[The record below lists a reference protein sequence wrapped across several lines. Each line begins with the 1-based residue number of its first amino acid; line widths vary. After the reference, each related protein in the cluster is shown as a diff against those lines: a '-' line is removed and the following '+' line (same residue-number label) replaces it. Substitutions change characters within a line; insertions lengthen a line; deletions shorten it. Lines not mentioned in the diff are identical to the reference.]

1 MTTLESDLYLIAKY
15 NRNGGYNRQLSFRVT
30 KSLPALD
37 ADEVPIKI
45 SLKLPVSLFNRPR
58 LVASLEIPEDQV
70 TPPSLDVDVLEGL
83 KMEMQRTLGVSM
95 DIHLVEPDTGA
106 DQA

>member
-1 MTTLESDLYLIAKY
+1 MITTLESNLYLIAKY

-70 TPPSLDVDVLEGL
+70 TPPSLDVEVLEGL
-83 KMEMQRTLGVSM
+83 KMEMTRALGVSM
-95 DIHLVEPDTGA
+95 DIRVVEPNDGLE
-106 DQA
+106 